1 MNGEDYCKVFSISVY
16 GDHTPL
22 LDSVADSP
30 QIREFSLRD
39 SAGVDTFEFSK
50 QKQFKFLRGKFNPHV
65 IIVARVSETETRHST
80 RRSRVSENRNRHRPP
95 EVSDL
100 AVMGQIVYDATV
112 MVSFNKAEM
121 WLEENAIPGNGR
133 ARMLLVGN
141 DHNLDDNDDNKVVNT
156 DTGKELA
163 RRFKISFIETSAE
176 NPATLEQ
183 ALRNMTELI
192 ESSKIYKAGAIQME
206 G

>member
-39 SAGVDTFEFSK
+39 SAGVDTKIKTMRLHDKIFKLQFFDFSK
-50 QKQFKFLRGKFNPHV
+50 QKQFKFLRGKFNPHA
-65 IIVARVSETETRHST
+65 II
-80 RRSRVSENRNRHRPP
+80 
-95 EVSDL
+95 
-100 AVMGQIVYDATV
+100 IVYDATV

-121 WLEENAIPGNGR
+121 WLEENAIPGSGR

-156 DTGKELA
+156 DTGKVN
-163 RRFKISFIETSAE
+163 FHNSYDK
-176 NPATLEQ
+176 
-183 ALRNMTELI
+183 LRWYDSEYFL
-192 ESSKIYKAGAIQME
+192 
-206 G
+206 